1 MFQHDQKKLIAIII
15 QNSINILISKDL
27 VFFLG
32 NEQRNE
38 ELKKKKKCII
48 RSIYILYEIK

>member
-1 MFQHDQKKLIAIII
+1 MFQHDQKKLITIII

-38 ELKKKKKCII
+38 ELKKKKNA
-48 RSIYILYEIK
+48 L